1 MKKIALLLLGVCL
14 IVQAWGQVSD
24 NDVIQMVLTAQ
35 KQGMSQQQIA
45 VMLLQ
50 KGATKEQLL
59 RLKDAYEQGN
69 LNLKDTGITSTEAR
83 TRQLPLKQD
92 GNKTDRRYL
101 KEDELTGKT
110 LFEAPRGENI
120 SFIDSIGNIMPTPYP
135 VQSESKTVIFG
146 KDIFNNTLLTFEP
159 QLNIATPD
167 NYLLGPGDEVIIDI
181 WGNSEA
187 NIRQTISP
195 DGNIVVEG
203 IGPIYLN
210 GLTVKEA
217 NARVKNEFSKIY
229 ALASGNV
236 SIRLTLGQIR
246 SIQVNV
252 MGEVAVP
259 GTYTLPSLASAFHA
273 LYNAG
278 GVNPIGSLR
287 SVKIYRNGKEVADV
301 DIYEYIMQGKSDLNI
316 LLQDGDVVVV
326 SPYVNLVDL
335 SGKVKRPMIYEMR
348 NQETVSDILN
358 YAGGFTG
365 DAYKKNIRVIRK
377 SGREYQVYNVDEN
390 DFDTFILTD
399 GDQVSVD
406 SVLPR
411 FENKVEIK
419 GAVYREGLYAIGE
432 GVNTLKELLDKAEG
446 VRGDAFLNRAVLY
459 REKPDLTLEVL
470 PVDIAGLLEGTAGD
484 IVLKKNDV
492 LYVPSIFDL
501 QEDFT
506 IVVKGAVR
514 NPGTYKFADNM
525 TLEDLVVQSGGLL
538 ESAST
543 VKIDVARRIK
553 NPKSTTVGDMR
564 AETFTFTLKDGLV
577 TGDQPGFTLKPFDE
591 VYIRRSPGYQEQ
603 QDIFIDGEVMFGGEY
618 ALARKGERLSDI
630 VIKAGGL
637 TPEAYPE
644 GARLM
649 RKTTPEEKK
658 LIQQTIMK
666 LTQQGGNDTIDIAL
680 MNLGDYYPVGIELK
694 KALEN
699 PGSDYDVILKE
710 GDRLVI
716 PEYSGTVK
724 ISGAV
729 MYPNTV
735 VYKPKAK
742 TSYYIS
748 QAGGFA
754 QRARKRRVFV
764 VYMNGTVAVARGGRL
779 HIKPGCEII
788 VPLKQPRKGLGLAEI
803 MSLTTSTT
811 SMAAMITSIINSTK

>member
-1 MKKIALLLLGVCL
+1 MKKLALLLLGVCL

-59 RLKDAYEQGN
+59 RLKEAYEQGN
-69 LNLKDTGITSTEAR
+69 LNLKDAGTTSTEAR
-83 TRQLPLKQD
+83 VRQLPLKQD
-92 GNKTDRRYL
+92 GKKTDRRYL
-101 KEDELTGKT
+101 KEDELTGKP

-120 SFIDSIGNIMPTPYP
+120 SFIDSIGNIMQVPYP
-135 VQSESKTVIFG
+135 VHPEAKSVIFG

-167 NYLLGPGDEVIIDI
+167 NYLLGPGDEVIVDI
-181 WGNSEA
+181 WGNSAA
-187 NIRQTISP
+187 NIRQVISP

-229 ALASGNV
+229 AIASGNV

-326 SPYVNLVDL
+326 SPYANLVDL

-348 NQETVSDILN
+348 NQETVADILN

-377 SGREYQVYNVDEN
+377 SGREHQVYNVDEN
-390 DFDTFILTD
+390 NFDTFILTD

-446 VRGDAFLNRAVLY
+446 IRGDAFLNRAVLY
-459 REKPDLTLEVL
+459 REKPDLTLEVFS
-470 PVDIAGLLEGTAGD
+470 VDIAGLLEGTAGD

-501 QEDFT
+501 QEDYT
-506 IVVKGAVR
+506 IVVKGAVQ

-553 NPKSTTVGDMR
+553 DPKSTTVGDMR
-564 AETFTFTLKDGLV
+564 AETFTFTLKDGLI
-577 TGDQPGFTLKPFDE
+577 TGGQPEFTLQPFDE
-591 VYIRRSPGYQEQ
+591 VYVRRSPGYQEQ

-618 ALARKGERLSDI
+618 ALAKKGERLSDI

-742 TSYYIS
+742 ASYYIS

-754 QRARKRRVFV
+754 QRARKRRAFV
-764 VYMNGTVAVARGGRL
+764 IYMNGTVAVARGGRL

-788 VPLKQPRKGLGLAEI
+788 VPMKQPRKGLGLAEI